1 MPVKRRHRRSR
12 RPGSRNPFGK
22 RRNRCPFRKDG
33 VTEIDYKDVGLLSK
47 YVNFDGKMLSS
58 RVTGVSSLMQRK
70 LAVAIKR
77 ARYLSLLPYTD
88 QHSRVKL
95 K

>member
-1 MPVKRRHRRSR
+1 MPIKRRHRRSKR
-12 RPGSRNPFGK
+12 SGPRHLLGR
-22 RRNRCPFRKDG
+22 RRNRCPFRKEG
-33 VTEIDYKDVGLLSK
+33 VTEIDYKDVGLISK

-58 RVTGVSSLMQRK
+58 RVTGVSALMQRK